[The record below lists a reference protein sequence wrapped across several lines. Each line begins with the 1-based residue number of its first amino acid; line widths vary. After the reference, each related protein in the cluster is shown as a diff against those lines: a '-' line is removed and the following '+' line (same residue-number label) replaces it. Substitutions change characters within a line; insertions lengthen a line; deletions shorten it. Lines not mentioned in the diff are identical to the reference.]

1 MQLPH
6 WSRLA
11 DHAKQLRDIHLR
23 ELFEND
29 SQRFDKFSVTS
40 NPLLVDYS
48 KNRIT
53 EYTHSL
59 LIELAREADIE
70 AWRDKMFAGEII
82 NNTEQRA
89 VLHTALRNPANSQV
103 SAEVEKELA
112 RMERLCEKL
121 QNRQWLGYN
130 NTPITDVIVIGIGGS
145 YLGPKLVCEALR
157 SYAAADICI
166 HFVANIDAHVL
177 DEVLSEV
184 SAETSLFVVIS
195 KSFSTQETTENALTA
210 ANWLRTKSGDQ
221 GCIEKQFIAITSN
234 SDAARVFGISDENI
248 LSMWDWVGG
257 RYSLWSTVGFPIAL
271 LIGMNNFRKLLAG
284 AHSMDEHFKTAPLEN
299 NIPVTLGL
307 VGIWYINFL
316 HFPHHAVLP
325 YDHRLRSL
333 PGYLQQLDM
342 ESNGKSVTRYGKE
355 IDYITGPI
363 LFGEAGTNGQH
374 AFHQLLHQGELIV
387 PCDFIGFAN
396 AEHQYDHH
404 HRILLANMLAQSQA
418 MMMGRNKQETH
429 DLLIS
434 QGKSQQRAAEL
445 APHMT
450 FPGNRPSNTIVA
462 EALSPTAL
470 GALLAMYEH
479 KIFVQGI
486 IWNINSFD
494 QMGVELGKTLTSRIL
509 PELRGETSENDED
522 SSTKELIHFLRRFTE

>member
-6 WSRLA
+6 WNRLA

-23 ELFEND
+23 ELFDND
-29 SQRFDKFSVTS
+29 PQRFDKFSITS

-53 EYTHSL
+53 EETRSL
-59 LIELAREADIE
+59 LVELAREAELE

-89 VLHTALRNPANSQV
+89 VLHTALRNPASSQV
-103 SAEVEKELA
+103 STEVERELA
-112 RMERLCEKL
+112 HMEALCERL
-121 QNRQWLGYN
+121 QNGQWLGYN
-130 NTPITDVIVIGIGGS
+130 NSPITDIIVIGIGGS
-145 YLGPKLVCEALR
+145 YLGPKLACEALK
-157 SYAAADICI
+157 SYAADNISI

-177 DEVLSEV
+177 DDVLTRV
-184 SAETSLFVVIS
+184 SAESTLFVVIS

-210 ANWLRTKSGDQ
+210 ANWIRRQSGNES
-221 GCIEKQFIAITSN
+221 CIEKQFVAITSN
-234 SDAARVFGISDENI
+234 SDAARKFGIADENI

-271 LIGMNNFRKLLAG
+271 LIGMNNFRELLAG
-284 AHSMDEHFKTAPLEN
+284 AYSMDEHFKTATLEN
-299 NIPVTLGL
+299 NIPVILGL

-316 HFPHHAVLP
+316 NFPHHAVLP

-333 PGYLQQLDM
+333 PAYLQQLDM

-396 AEHQYDHH
+396 AKHQYSHH
-404 HRILLANMLAQSQA
+404 HQILLANMLAQSQA
-418 MMMGRNKQETH
+418 MMAGRTQQETH

-434 QGKSQQRAAEL
+434 QGESPQRAAEL

-450 FPGNRPSNTIVA
+450 FPGNRPSNTILA
-462 EALSPTAL
+462 ETLSPTTL

-479 KIFVQGI
+479 KVFVQGI

-494 QMGVELGKTLTSRIL
+494 QMGVELGKTLTSKIL
-509 PELRGETSENDED
+509 PELCGETSEDNED
-522 SSTKELIHFLRRFTE
+522 SSTKELIHFLRRYTD